1 MAMRVHLIMMALALG
16 LSPQASAG
24 EIIKVGN
31 VMIHDAW
38 MRAPIDVSNNSAA
51 YMTLEVVGDQADR
64 LLAAETPAA
73 EKAELRT
80 YWMEGCFAHRPQVE
94 AIEISLG
101 KQTVL
106 DPGGLHI
113 MLVDIQRELVAGKT
127 IPLTLTFE
135 KAGSVEIR
143 VPVQE
148 ERQRTADGEGKYL
161 QASTN

>member
-1 MAMRVHLIMMALALG
+1 MRVHLIMMAVALG
-16 LSPQASAG
+16 LSPQTSAA
-24 EIIKVGN
+24 EIIKVGD
-31 VMIHDAW
+31 VMIYDAW
-38 MRAPIDVSNNSAA
+38 MRAPIDVTNSSAA

-64 LLAAETPAA
+64 LLAVQTPAA
-73 EKAELRT
+73 EKTELRT

-94 AIEISLG
+94 AIEISPG

-106 DPGGLHI
+106 DPGGPHI
-113 MLVDIQRELVAGKT
+113 VLVDVQRALVAGKT

-148 ERQRTADGEGKYL
+148 QRQRPGDREGKYL
-161 QASTN
+161 EASTN